1 MATRVIDDTKLQNI
15 AVAIQGRDSGGTMTV
30 DEMPT
35 RIAAIPAQ
43 GDTVLDSLI
52 SRNITSIE
60 SDATSV
66 GISAFTK
73 CLNLTSAILSK
84 ATALG
89 ISAFDGCIRLVN
101 IEIPKVTTV
110 GANSFFDNLYLTRI
124 FLQSATALNGQQIFR
139 DCSRLTAV
147 VMGKRATLAN
157 ANSFT
162 GANSAIIYVQPDDLS
177 WYSTAT
183 NWSTLYANNRIK
195 SVSELTGDDLT
206 WYQQQ
211 LAKYPEGE

>member
-1 MATRVIDDTKLQNI
+1 MATRVINDTKLQNI
-15 AVAIQGRDSGGTMTV
+15 AVAIQGKDSGGTMTV

-43 GDTVLDSLI
+43 DDTVLDSLI

-60 SDATSV
+60 SDVTSV
-66 GISAFTK
+66 GTGAFK
-73 CLNLTSAILSK
+73 WCSNLTSAILSK
-84 ATALG
+84 ATTLG
-89 ISAFDGCIRLVN
+89 VSAFDGCTHLTN
-101 IEIPKVTTV
+101 IEVPKVATV
-110 GANSFFDNLYLTRI
+110 NASCFYDNLYLTRV
-124 FLQSATALNGQQIFR
+124 FLQSVTALNGSQIFR

-147 VMGKRATLAN
+147 IMGKRATLTNVNTFAGADN
-157 ANSFT
+157 AV
-162 GANSAIIYVQPDDLS
+162 IYVQSDDLS

-211 LAKYPEGE
+211 LAKYPEEE